1 MNLHNHAAL
10 GNTKL
15 LRYVVLTDKN
25 EYIVNGTD
33 NIEAG
38 YRAINLAGLLDE
50 ELKDVI
56 KRGIMKR
63 KSKHYY
69 PNNIRAVA
77 ESPPEY
83 FPAMPFDVFYAHYVR
98 NWLLPSSHECVIR
111 ATSL

>member
-25 EYIVNGTD
+25 EYIVQGTD

-38 YRAINLAGLLDE
+38 YRAINLAGLVDE

-56 KRGIMKR
+56 PCEDEDTR
-63 KSKHYY
+63 KVWTWSDYEEE
-69 PNNIRAVA
+69 I
-77 ESPPEY
+77 
-83 FPAMPFDVFYAHYVR
+83 
-98 NWLLPSSHECVIR
+98 
-111 ATSL
+111 

>member
-15 LRYVVLTDKN
+15 LRYVVLTNKN
-25 EYIVNGTD
+25 EYIVQGTD

-56 KRGIMKR
+56 PCEDEDTREVWTWND
-63 KSKHYY
+63 Y
-69 PNNIRAVA
+69 
-77 ESPPEY
+77 EE
-83 FPAMPFDVFYAHYVR
+83 
-98 NWLLPSSHECVIR
+98 E
-111 ATSL
+111 T

>member
-25 EYIVNGTD
+25 EYIVHGTD

-56 KRGIMKR
+56 PCEDEDTREVWTGADYDQTRDNEKEI
-63 KSKHYY
+63 
-69 PNNIRAVA
+69 
-77 ESPPEY
+77 
-83 FPAMPFDVFYAHYVR
+83 
-98 NWLLPSSHECVIR
+98 
-111 ATSL
+111 